1 MRVNVAVVEGASDD
15 SGQPDFTL
23 EAIPQTKR
31 CRLSLNVEE
40 FTIEEWRTFNGAVE
54 AAFLL
59 ITAEG

>member
-23 EAIPQTKR
+23 EAIPQTNR